1 MVKFLFDKSHSLQQQ
16 LHEIIVGIHENQ
28 FKVIFFSAKIMKN
41 KL

>member
-1 MVKFLFDKSHSLQQQ
+1 MVRFLFDKSHSLQQQ

-28 FKVIFFSAKIMKN
+28 FKVIFFQL